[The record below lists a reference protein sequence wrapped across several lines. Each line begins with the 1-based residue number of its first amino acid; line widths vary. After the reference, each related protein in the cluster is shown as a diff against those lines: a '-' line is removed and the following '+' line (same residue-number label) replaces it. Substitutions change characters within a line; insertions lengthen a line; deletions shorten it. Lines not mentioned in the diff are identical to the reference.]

1 MLESTTRRCPT
12 IAHVPKKSRTGF
24 SKSFCSILE
33 AINAD
38 PSVPNVESLL
48 AFAKSTLAA
57 PARNNRV
64 HGKEFAKLIDDRL
77 AKWDNGDRGS
87 LWKDVCS
94 SLQPSRRRNSKAP
107 PKDSSPDHTHRLAI
121 KAAQDGQYKKAAKIL
136 SSHGIATPSAAVKSA
151 LEDLHPV
158 KDPPIIPDE
167 PPPPAS
173 SFSED
178 DVRKAVSSFPE
189 GTAPG
194 PSGFRAS
201 YLKQAINCPS
211 GSQANRTLRAL
222 TAFVNNA
229 AAGKLPL
236 EAASFFCGASLHA
249 ANKKTPGTY
258 RPIAVGEVLRRL
270 VAKCLAFKLSP
281 QASTFLQPRQ
291 VGVKTRG
298 GTEAVIHS
306 VQAIL
311 NNPAI
316 PANSKWVVQIDFKNA
331 FNTIDRS
338 TFLAEVRKCLPGL
351 SAFVEWCYGANSR
364 LVFGEDIIYSSTG
377 VQQGDPLGPLLFA
390 ICLHLLIRRIEEAAP
405 DLLINVWYLDD
416 GVLVGDPKSVL
427 AAFEAIKELSPTLG
441 LELNLEKSTLWRC
454 PEARADQT
462 QSSINTIVQLG
473 IPEVQPDGFVLL
485 GAPVGNE
492 AFARATVAARVEK
505 LAELLVKVS
514 SLQNPQIQLSLVR
527 SCFGLPKFAY
537 CLRTCDPASVI
548 DEFGSF
554 DTAQCRALSDI
565 AGTPLSTQDPAWIL
579 ASLPVSLGG
588 LGLRSAAIH
597 SPAAFVASNL
607 QTSKL
612 VEKIITPHKTLRDI
626 TAATSL
632 LTNNSANATTPL
644 PDEGL
649 TAKTPQKLLS
659 RRIDESRLHL
669 LENLD
674 TGDRFPI
681 VLQSVRQQGTGA
693 FLNVVPSPTLGL
705 YIPPREFTLAIKYR
719 LGLPVY
725 PNPGPC
731 PLCQK
736 DSDIYGDHAISACI
750 VSGDRTR
757 RHDNLVNAIY
767 ERSQSALLH
776 PTKEERNLLDD
787 RSRPGDITFER
798 SWPHCP
804 GKTKIALDVTV
815 VSPFRQDS
823 RSHSATDATFV
834 LRKAREQKFRKYD
847 GKLPFGVGLIP
858 LPVTTFGLWEENA
871 AANLLEIVNI
881 QSSNLRGDKKNNKRH
896 FFERLSV
903 TLQRENGSMLL
914 ERCPLPAADVD
925 GEI

>member
-1 MLESTTRRCPT
+1 MNADDIASGNAGVGGEEDEGGGGDGGGAGESVSHPLNFSLNICESLALSLDEDVRAANSTVGENPDPTVHDHNLRSGTQTRPSSTLSQGLDTFRQFATAPPLPDSQPSNADEVIDYECALCGFANPDRDQWVQCTVDSCESWTHTQCAGFVSRREAEASTTFKCVSCRGRPPSRIPRLPSVVSTSSPFLRRPRSPVRHPPPPANGRARKLKRPVRTSSSASQPPPPPPPQPQPPPPVQPSSSPSNDVLSPAASRRVMTPAPKVKRRENKFYSFRSGSRASTFTLPPANTKPASQPSRSSAAKSDQPLASRISRRVVPSASASAEPASSPRFRSNARGAKSMDQRRVLRSHSQNQELPLAPAVSQQLAECNSPDDVSDTTPPSSSSSTAPVAATGSAAPAPGPSSAASAPAPDNSTAAAGASSSRAAKRGKSNGKSKNTSPSTFTPAYPAASNNAPSASTVQLNLPRAARLQSASPIQTNPPTSSSGGDHSYSQTTTSSIHAATSATSSPSDPLPSMLESTTRRCPT

-57 PARNNRV
+57 PARNNQV

-94 SLQPSRRRNSKAP
+94 SQQPSRRRNSKAP

-151 LEDLHPV
+151 LELHPV

-211 GSQANRTLRAL
+211 GSQADRTLRAL
-222 TAFVNNA
+222 TACVNNA

-390 ICLHLLIRRIEEAAP
+390 ICLHLLIRRI
-405 DLLINVWYLDD
+405 
-416 GVLVGDPKSVL
+416 
-427 AAFEAIKELSPTLG
+427 
-441 LELNLEKSTLWRC
+441 
-454 PEARADQT
+454 
-462 QSSINTIVQLG
+462 
-473 IPEVQPDGFVLL
+473 
-485 GAPVGNE
+485 
-492 AFARATVAARVEK
+492 
-505 LAELLVKVS
+505 
-514 SLQNPQIQLSLVR
+514 
-527 SCFGLPKFAY
+527 
-537 CLRTCDPASVI
+537 
-548 DEFGSF
+548 
-554 DTAQCRALSDI
+554 
-565 AGTPLSTQDPAWIL
+565 
-579 ASLPVSLGG
+579 
-588 LGLRSAAIH
+588 
-597 SPAAFVASNL
+597 
-607 QTSKL
+607 
-612 VEKIITPHKTLRDI
+612 
-626 TAATSL
+626 
-632 LTNNSANATTPL
+632 
-644 PDEGL
+644 
-649 TAKTPQKLLS
+649 
-659 RRIDESRLHL
+659 
-669 LENLD
+669 
-674 TGDRFPI
+674 
-681 VLQSVRQQGTGA
+681 
-693 FLNVVPSPTLGL
+693 
-705 YIPPREFTLAIKYR
+705 
-719 LGLPVY
+719 
-725 PNPGPC
+725 
-731 PLCQK
+731 
-736 DSDIYGDHAISACI
+736 
-750 VSGDRTR
+750 
-757 RHDNLVNAIY
+757 
-767 ERSQSALLH
+767 
-776 PTKEERNLLDD
+776 
-787 RSRPGDITFER
+787 
-798 SWPHCP
+798 
-804 GKTKIALDVTV
+804 
-815 VSPFRQDS
+815 
-823 RSHSATDATFV
+823 
-834 LRKAREQKFRKYD
+834 
-847 GKLPFGVGLIP
+847 
-858 LPVTTFGLWEENA
+858 
-871 AANLLEIVNI
+871 
-881 QSSNLRGDKKNNKRH
+881 
-896 FFERLSV
+896 
-903 TLQRENGSMLL
+903 
-914 ERCPLPAADVD
+914 
-925 GEI
+925 